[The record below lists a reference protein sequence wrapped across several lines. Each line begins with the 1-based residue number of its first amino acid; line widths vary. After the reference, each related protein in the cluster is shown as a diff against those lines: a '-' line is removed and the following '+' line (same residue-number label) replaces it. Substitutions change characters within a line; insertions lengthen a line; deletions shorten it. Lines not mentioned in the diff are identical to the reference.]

1 MKEELFKIVGIVIVC
16 FFLFY
21 LAMKSLKL
29 QLSVMEGFLGTSDSS
44 DSSAPTDSTETSAL
58 AGATTGPAVS
68 QGSGKAASQ
77 YAGKIK
83 AVVDKLQN
91 SMSVAQY
98 KKDYEMTILNLDD
111 YINYSMLNILGSM
124 NPTSPVGDE
133 LNMEL
138 IKSLNV
144 LNQGKDS
151 LNSVMKFVDRF

>member
-1 MKEELFKIVGIVIVC
+1 MKEELFKIVGIVILC

-29 QLSVMEGFLGTSDSS
+29 QLSVMEGFLGSS
-44 DSSAPTDSTETSAL
+44 DSSMPTDSTTETSAL
-58 AGATTGPAVS
+58 AGETTGPAIS
-68 QGSGKAASQ
+68 PGSGKAASQ

-133 LNMEL
+133 LNIEL

-151 LNSVMKFVDRF
+151 LNNLMKFVDRF

>member
-1 MKEELFKIVGIVIVC
+1 MKDELFKIVGIVIVC

-29 QLSVMEGFLGTSDSS
+29 QLSVMEGFLGSS

-58 AGATTGPAVS
+58 AGSTTGPAIS
-68 QGSGKAASQ
+68 PGSGKAASQ